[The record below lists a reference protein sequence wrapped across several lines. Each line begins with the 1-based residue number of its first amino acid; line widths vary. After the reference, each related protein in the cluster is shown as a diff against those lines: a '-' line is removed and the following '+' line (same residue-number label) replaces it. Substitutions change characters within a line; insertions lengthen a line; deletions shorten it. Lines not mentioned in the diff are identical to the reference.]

1 MIRLLGDSVSM
12 NHASQHR
19 MAKSEAGISER
30 KTVNFHIAASDNPD
44 QENEAFILNEESSTK
59 SDNKDSKNNE
69 ARKNPFRIF
78 NQRKRNETG
87 TWWSFLSVSWSSM
100 HAEKC
105 LVC

>member
-1 MIRLLGDSVSM
+1 M

-30 KTVNFHIAASDNPD
+30 KTVNFHIASDNPD
-44 QENEAFILNEESSTK
+44 QENEAFILNEESRIG
-59 SDNKDSKNNE
+59 DKDSKNNQ

-87 TWWSFLSVSWSSM
+87 T
-100 HAEKC
+100 
-105 LVC
+105 

>member
-30 KTVNFHIAASDNPD
+30 KTVNFHIASDNPD
-44 QENEAFILNEESSTK
+44 QENEAFILNEEESSIK
-59 SDNKDSKNNE
+59 SDDKDSKNNQ

-78 NQRKRNETG
+78 NQRKSNETG
-87 TWWSFLSVSWSSM
+87 T
-100 HAEKC
+100 
-105 LVC
+105 

>member
-1 MIRLLGDSVSM
+1 M

-44 QENEAFILNEESSTK
+44 QENEAFILNEEESSIK
-59 SDNKDSKNNE
+59 SDNKDSKNNQ

-87 TWWSFLSVSWSSM
+87 T
-100 HAEKC
+100 
-105 LVC
+105 

>member
-1 MIRLLGDSVSM
+1 M

-59 SDNKDSKNNE
+59 SDKDSKNNQ

-87 TWWSFLSVSWSSM
+87 T
-100 HAEKC
+100 
-105 LVC
+105 

>member
-1 MIRLLGDSVSM
+1 M

-19 MAKSEAGISER
+19 MAKAGISER
-30 KTVNFHIAASDNPD
+30 KTVNFHIAAADNPD

-59 SDNKDSKNNE
+59 SDNKDSKSNE

-87 TWWSFLSVSWSSM
+87 T
-100 HAEKC
+100 
-105 LVC
+105 

>member
-1 MIRLLGDSVSM
+1 MIRLLLRDSVSM
-12 NHASQHR
+12 NHATQRR

-30 KTVNFHIAASDNPD
+30 KTVNFHIASDNPD

-87 TWWSFLSVSWSSM
+87 T
-100 HAEKC
+100 
-105 LVC
+105 

>member
-12 NHASQHR
+12 NHATQRR
-19 MAKSEAGISER
+19 MPKSEAGLSER
-30 KTVNFHIAASDNPD
+30 KTVNFHIASDNPD

-59 SDNKDSKNNE
+59 SDKDSKNNQ

-87 TWWSFLSVSWSSM
+87 T
-100 HAEKC
+100 
-105 LVC
+105 